1 MAQTLSDQIAE
12 ERSVQRMKLKLVGLY
27 LLAARG
33 GDTEKLIIAANGLD
47 SGTVCPVPDCQDLW
61 NTLVNKCVLYCFCGM
76 SLGFLT
82 ESALI
87 PQKSKEIKIDPGIV
101 FGPLFC

>member
-1 MAQTLSDQIAE
+1 
-12 ERSVQRMKLKLVGLY
+12 
-27 LLAARG
+27 
-33 GDTEKLIIAANGLD
+33 
-47 SGTVCPVPDCQDLW
+47 
-61 NTLVNKCVLYCFCGM
+61 M

-101 FGPLFC
+101 SFKCWPKFVDHWFTIDYRRTGTKA